1 VTILNLPLMVSEAC
15 HRDEGMTLGLRVL
28 YSILFAFAERRW
40 NLYHQS
46 KGKEV
51 IDAHEESNSELDELA
66 EALHFEEGFVQSSD
80 GEVEHEAV
88 AALWKRDLQL
98 DDNGRDTQADD
109 SEDEHHLDQLFE
121 IWEESNLTPGV
132 FLHQWNP

>member
-1 VTILNLPLMVSEAC
+1 MVSEAC

-88 AALWKRDLQL
+88 AALWKRDLQF
-98 DDNGRDTQADD
+98 DD